1 MTHENT
7 DAGFLIHVTYKWYI
21 FIQTVENNK
30 YTDIVPMIVLIDNN
44 TFEFFDQN

>member
-21 FIQTVENNK
+21 FIQTVEN
-30 YTDIVPMIVLIDNN
+30 DIVPMIVLIDDN